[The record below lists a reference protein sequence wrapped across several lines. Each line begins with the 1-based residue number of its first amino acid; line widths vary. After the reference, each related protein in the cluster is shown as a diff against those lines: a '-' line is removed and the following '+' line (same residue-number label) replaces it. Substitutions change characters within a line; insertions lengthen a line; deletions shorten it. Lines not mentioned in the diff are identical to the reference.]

1 LLFSYR
7 LRHTEPSL
15 SSIRLLDFISIPTA
29 LAGCC
34 IRLGNFINQEVLGT
48 ATDLPWAVVFGHAA
62 DHSRPFPRHPVQIYE
77 ALFYLAVF
85 FLLWRLSFRPFFL
98 KTQGKLIGLFLILIF
113 GFRFLIEFFKIEQ
126 SRLLTSSSLTMGQ
139 WLSLPALLAGLLL
152 YFLRPKK

>member
-1 LLFSYR
+1 
-7 LRHTEPSL
+7 
-15 SSIRLLDFISIPTA
+15 
-29 LAGCC
+29 
-34 IRLGNFINQEVLGT
+34 
-48 ATDLPWAVVFGHAA
+48 
-62 DHSRPFPRHPVQIYE
+62 VQLYE
-77 ALFYLAVF
+77 AFFYLAVF
-85 FLLWRLSFRPFFL
+85 FLLWRHSFRPYFL